1 MFHSPEVVKQDRIVV
16 PTSEALLELF
26 LEATS
31 SCSSCMDPDI
41 EAVRSLSSM
50 SVKVTFDLASSNAAV
65 AVDVISANSEEGSC
79 ESIPDD

>member
-1 MFHSPEVVKQDRIVV
+1 MQTVSRKLACYFEARYDFAL
-16 PTSEALLELF
+16 TSDALLELF

-50 SVKVTFDLASSNAAV
+50 SVKVTFDLASSKLAV
-65 AVDVISANSEEGSC
+65 AVDVISANSEEGS
-79 ESIPDD
+79 